1 MNRSLQTLLENDTL
15 WKDAMERR
23 VQQLEE
29 QLIAAGA
36 RNLSGESSLNS
47 HHVTRERR
55 NTVDLT
61 SPQPQQITVPDQ
73 SHGDGPANQSEVVMD
88 LQSNPSTIP
97 GFYIASTP
105 VTRDIPGDDKD
116 IIAQGL
122 VSLENA
128 QRYFHT
134 YRDRLDHFP
143 YRILGNHSGS
153 SLQDIRKSSSLLTLA
168 ILTVGALHLATDD
181 FKVCYREFI
190 SMSGTRSLSR
200 IFTIDDIRALC
211 IGAFWLSDLSWT
223 LASAAVRMATEV
235 QLHKSIYR
243 AIQGDREHYFK
254 ARLYLLVY
262 ACDHHFSIPFGRPPL
277 TRECEGIRNV
287 RQFLKC
293 QHATSDDAR
302 LVSQVLRWSLCSNM
316 YDAFDFDYSMPLPE
330 SRISRFRKF
339 SVALDK
345 LRDEWSN
352 SFDPS
357 QHVGNYPRKGVFLQ
371 YYFAKLYLC
380 SHALRG
386 SQNGDASTRSEESAM
401 ELDEFA
407 HLAVS
412 SALAIV
418 RSVVSDPEVHS
429 FLDGLPVYFDT
440 MIAFA
445 VIFLV
450 KIVKNKYSISVR
462 PDPEEVYQLLVTLS
476 TTLNAVCLKMHP
488 QHILVKIAKGID
500 RIIHQPSQQ
509 ADIPRSQQPDESA
522 VQAREPQISTDIN
535 LASESFGLTPED
547 NPDFYFIGQYDL
559 LLNQDF
565 GFNFDFA
572 QQGNT
577 GVL

>member
-1 MNRSLQTLLENDTL
+1 
-15 WKDAMERR
+15 MERR
-23 VQQLEE
+23 MQQVEGYLRTIGNRNVPEE
-29 QLIAAGA
+29 SRSSPRSFTEEERNIA
-36 RNLSGESSLNS
+36 
-47 HHVTRERR
+47 
-55 NTVDLT
+55 DLT
-61 SPQPQQITVPDQ
+61 PQQPHEISGPDI
-73 SHGDGPANQSEVVMD
+73 SHGDGLANQSEVVID

-105 VTRDIPGDDKD
+105 VTRDISGDDKD

-122 VSLENA
+122 ISLENA
-128 QRYFHT
+128 ERYFHT

-153 SLQDIRKSSSLLTLA
+153 SLKDVRKSSSLLTLA
-168 ILTVGALHLATDD
+168 ILTVGALHLAADD
-181 FKVCYREFI
+181 FRTCYREFV
-190 SMSGTRSLSR
+190 SMSATRNFSR

-223 LASAAVRMATEV
+223 LVSAAVRMATEL
-235 QLHKSIYR
+235 QLHKSIHK
-243 AIQGDREHYFK
+243 AIQGDQEHYFNT
-254 ARLYLLVY
+254 RLYLLVY

-287 RQFLKC
+287 RDFLKC
-293 QHATSDDAR
+293 QHATPDDAR
-302 LVSQVLRWSLCSNM
+302 LVSQVLRWSICSNI

-330 SRISRFRKF
+330 SRIPRFRKF
-339 SVALDK
+339 SVALDE

-371 YYFAKLYLC
+371 YYFAKLYLS

-386 SQNGDASTRSEESAM
+386 SQSGDPRSRSEESAM

-450 KIVKNKYSISVR
+450 KIVKYKYSISVR
-462 PDPEEVYQLLVTLS
+462 PDADEVYQLLVTLS
-476 TTLNAVCLKMHP
+476 KTLNTVCLKMHP
-488 QHILVKIAKGID
+488 EHILVKITKGID
-500 RIIHQPSQQ
+500 RIIQQPSQQ
-509 ADIPRSQQPDESA
+509 ADVPLTRISESA
-522 VQAREPQISTDIN
+522 TQAPEAQISTNIN
-535 LASESFGLTPED
+535 LPTDPFGWTPR
-547 NPDFYFIGQYDL
+547 G
-559 LLNQDF
+559 
-565 GFNFDFA
+565 
-572 QQGNT
+572 
-577 GVL
+577 